1 MKNEQKRSFLVP
13 TDVDEQIVLDDMEQL
28 SWPEMVGKE
37 GKYAVQYIKEKSG
50 QQICNFHRQYDLLI
64 DVQV

>member
-1 MKNEQKRSFLVP
+1 MKNEKKRLFLGP
-13 TDVDEQIVLDDMEQL
+13 TDVDEEIVLDDMEQL

-50 QQICNFHRQYDLLI
+50 
-64 DVQV
+64 